1 MTSTTTK
8 REAAFTEL
16 YRLHLE
22 AIVNYSSRRM
32 SGDAAVEVVAETFAI
47 AWRRFEDI
55 PEGSELPWLYGVA
68 RKTIAN
74 HRRGQLRRTAL
85 HDKLRNGWSPATQ
98 PLDDFSELSHL
109 RKALESMSDRDR
121 DLLMLAGVEE
131 LKPAE
136 IAVVLDVSPEVA
148 WNRLSRARSR
158 LRSALE
164 STKEV
169 NHER

>member
-16 YRLHLE
+16 YRSHIE
-22 AIVNYSSRRM
+22 AIVNYSSRRI
-32 SGDAAVEVVAETFAI
+32 SSDAAVEVVAETFAI
-47 AWRRFEDI
+47 AWRRFDDI
-55 PEGSELPWLYGVA
+55 PEGAELPWLYGVA
-68 RKTIAN
+68 RKSIAN

-85 HDKLRNGWSPATQ
+85 HDKLRNGWSPDTQ
-98 PLDDFSELSHL
+98 LLGDFSELSHL

-136 IAVVLDVSPEVA
+136 IAMVLDVSPEVA

-158 LRSALE
+158 LRAALE
-164 STKEV
+164 STKDQP
-169 NHER
+169 